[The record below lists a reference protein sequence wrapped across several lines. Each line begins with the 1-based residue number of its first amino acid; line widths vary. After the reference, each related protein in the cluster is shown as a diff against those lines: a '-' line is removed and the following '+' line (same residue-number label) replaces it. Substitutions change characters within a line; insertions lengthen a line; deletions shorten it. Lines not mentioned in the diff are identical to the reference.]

1 MKQFFKKKFKLNYLP
16 NIRTQNC
23 KELGYPVVFELLKKY
38 NTTYNLYMTYNGII
52 KNIHTDH
59 CKKPEY
65 NRNGLSCLRYNKN
78 FMNFDYWIS
87 RDGQHKLDSSCIE
100 KSNDLPARN
109 NRMNDNKLLL
119 KHFIS
124 NNKIPDRLVE
134 FWDDE
139 LYVSWKVNKYVK
151 KIGTATN
158 NKTQILSDFITG
170 VYVQSY
176 FSKKY
181 IDKCLKTFQTD
192 LNMYY
197 TIDEFIISDIGI
209 KSKQLVPNKEIG
221 HIYNLN
227 FSNYLK

>member
-1 MKQFFKKKFKLNYLP
+1 
-16 NIRTQNC
+16 
-23 KELGYPVVFELLKKY
+23 
-38 NTTYNLYMTYNGII
+38 
-52 KNIHTDH
+52 
-59 CKKPEY
+59 
-65 NRNGLSCLRYNKN
+65 
-78 FMNFDYWIS
+78 
-87 RDGQHKLDSSCIE
+87 
-100 KSNDLPARN
+100 
-109 NRMNDNKLLL
+109 MNDNKLLL